1 MPDKLSI
8 IPCTLNNSG
17 SVSGTRDGEAFTAML
32 NPESFKHDKSINY
45 SGMSKSD
52 IKKAGG
58 IPLGASAAMPRFK
71 NTGSEKVSFSL
82 TVDGTGVVPPNSEN
96 SGSISGKIK
105 ALSQVVYDY
114 KGSSHEPNVVK
125 LVWGSFCFY
134 GRLTSMSTDY
144 TLFTPDGEPLRA
156 KVSLSFT
163 DYTSIKEEA
172 LKANKSSPDLTHSIE
187 VKAGD
192 TLPLLCHRVYKDS
205 TYYLDIARINGI
217 TNFRNIRPGMRLKF
231 PPLK

>member
-114 KGSSHEPNVVK
+114 KGSSHEPNVEAGVGFF
-125 LVWGSFCFY
+125 LLLRTADLHVHGLHAFHARRGAVARQGFPQLHRLHEHQ
-134 GRLTSMSTDY
+134 GRGTQGEQE
-144 TLFTPDGEPLRA
+144 FARPDA
-156 KVSLSFT
+156 
-163 DYTSIKEEA
+163 
-172 LKANKSSPDLTHSIE
+172 
-187 VKAGD
+187 
-192 TLPLLCHRVYKDS
+192 
-205 TYYLDIARINGI
+205 
-217 TNFRNIRPGMRLKF
+217 
-231 PPLK
+231 